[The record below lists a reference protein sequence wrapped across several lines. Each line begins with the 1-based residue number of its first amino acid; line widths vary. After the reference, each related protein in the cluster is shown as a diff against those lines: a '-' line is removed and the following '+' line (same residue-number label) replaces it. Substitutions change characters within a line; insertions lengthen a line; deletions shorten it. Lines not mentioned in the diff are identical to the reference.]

1 MRMRTLLISSLAII
15 FGVSAAIGVY
25 LMMGVTSEGAKAE
38 TVVVVVAA
46 ADLDRGQ
53 SLAKEHLGTR
63 EWPKDLVPEGTITNP
78 EDILDRT
85 LAIPLLK
92 GDLVLEG
99 KLAVKGAGRGLAAI
113 IPAGMRAVTIQTPNV
128 ATGVAGFILPGNR
141 VDVLLTMSNQGAAD
155 ETGGGSTIT
164 LLQNLEILA
173 VDQQTDV
180 PEENLV
186 DTKELRSV
194 TLLVTPEE
202 AARLDLG
209 QNKGTL
215 RLTLRNPTDEL
226 TTFVIPVTLAGLHRD
241 PSEPE
246 AVQPEAE
253 QPEVVAPQ
261 ISQPVAIPTTA
272 PPKKKFSPQIRT
284 LRGTRA
290 GLSQF
295 PLKQDVSTE
304 DIEGSASPVVS
315 SSGYSPSAGESSAEL
330 TVNPVPPE

>member
-1 MRMRTLLISSLAII
+1 VQTRTLWIGALAVI

-25 LMMGVTSEGAKAE
+25 LMTGVTPEASRAE
-38 TVVVVVAA
+38 TVSVVVATM
-46 ADLDRGQ
+46 DLARGQ
-53 SLAKEHLGTR
+53 SLAKEHLSTR
-63 EWPKDLVPEGTITNP
+63 EWPRDLVLEGAITNP
-78 EDILDRT
+78 EDIVDRT

-92 GDLVLEG
+92 GDFVMEG
-99 KLAVKGAGRGLAAI
+99 KLAPKGVGRGLAAI

-141 VDVLLTMSNQGAAD
+141 VDVLLTMSGQGTAD
-155 ETGGGSTIT
+155 DTGGGSTIT

-173 VDQQTDV
+173 VDQRTDV

-186 DTKELRSV
+186 DSKELRSV
-194 TLLVTPEE
+194 TLLVTPME

-226 TTFVIPVTLAGLHRD
+226 TNFVTPVTLAGLHRD

-246 AVQPEAE
+246 KVQPE
-253 QPEVVAPQ
+253 PVASQ
-261 ISQPVAIPTTA
+261 ISQPVATPTMA
-272 PPKKKFSPQIRT
+272 SPKKKFNAQIRT

-290 GLSQF
+290 GLIQIS
-295 PLKQDVSTE
+295 PTDGTPTDDTPAESIE
-304 DIEGSASPVVS
+304 DSAS
-315 SSGYSPSAGESSAEL
+315 SPTSDSTRSFSTVESSVEL
-330 TVNPVPPE
+330 AVHPVPLE